1 MRKPGAPTIAELA
14 AAVGLRPDPSAAAK
28 NDGEDAQATEKE
40 EEAQIIMDV
49 VKDLKGLR
57 VLTTEESP
65 LDFYNE
71 AKFY

>member
-40 EEAQIIMDV
+40 EEAQ
-49 VKDLKGLR
+49 R
-57 VLTTEESP
+57 SSEPE
-65 LDFYNE
+65 
-71 AKFY
+71 